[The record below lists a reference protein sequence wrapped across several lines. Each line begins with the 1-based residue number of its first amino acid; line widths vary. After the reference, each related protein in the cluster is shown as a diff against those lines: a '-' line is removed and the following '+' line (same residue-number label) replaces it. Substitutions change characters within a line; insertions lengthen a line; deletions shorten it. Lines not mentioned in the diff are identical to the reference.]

1 MTNSIDYGKV
11 GAFFYTLRDEAG
23 EELEKNREDGPMVYL
38 HGKRNIL
45 LALEDALAGKQAGDS
60 LSVTLPPEKA
70 YGQRDDTALTRI
82 SKKRL
87 NLRPAK
93 LRPGAMVRIETAQG
107 MHDATIVK
115 VGKFN
120 VDIDANHPLAGKT
133 VTFEIDIEA
142 VRDATQ
148 DELAHGHAHGMDGAT
163 HHHD

>member
-1 MTNSIDYGKV
+1 M
-11 GAFFYTLRDEAG
+11 A
-23 EELEKNREDGPMVYL
+23 YL

-82 SKKRL
+82 PKKRL
-87 NLRPAK
+87 NLKPAK
-93 LRPGAMVRIETAQG
+93 LRPGEMVRIETAQG
-107 MHDATIVK
+107 MRDATIVK

-133 VTFEIDIEA
+133 VTFEIDIDIEA

-148 DELAHGHAHGMDGAT
+148 DELVHGHAHGMDGAA

>member
-23 EELEKNREDGPMVYL
+23 EELENNREDGPMAYL

-87 NLRPAK
+87 NLKPAK
-93 LRPGAMVRIETAQG
+93 LRPGAMVRIETAHG
-107 MHDATIVK
+107 MRDATIVK

-142 VRDATQ
+142 VRVATQ
-148 DELAHGHAHGMDGAT
+148 DELAHGHAHGMDGAA

>member
-1 MTNSIDYGKV
+1 
-11 GAFFYTLRDEAG
+11 
-23 EELEKNREDGPMVYL
+23 
-38 HGKRNIL
+38 
-45 LALEDALAGKQAGDS
+45 
-60 LSVTLPPEKA
+60 
-70 YGQRDDTALTRI
+70 
-82 SKKRL
+82 
-87 NLRPAK
+87 
-93 LRPGAMVRIETAQG
+93 MVRIETAQG